1 MTEDKNKKIKKSES
15 STSFVN
21 TAGSVTAK
29 SWAYATTGLQIIQD
43 LDAIAAQ
50 LANIDFSNTPGCK
63 SVSGDEKS
71 ALDIVGEEFTD
82 LGGIIE
88 TCSPLVKKLESGEP
102 LAEQITDA
110 ILLAIEVILSAENRF
125 PACAEQQFRKFLS
138 VIPVQYY
145 LLTLLAKGAKQLPGE
160 IKKFEIET
168 PCGTSIEEI
177 ETFADRIPNFDLPL
191 LPELPYIRIPDL
203 SDIID
208 KILSEILC
216 VTICAATTP
225 IIRSV
230 GRILFD
236 TQSSWS
242 EWLFEENPDD
252 PEIQPL
258 IKISINPYLSDQAFE
273 SAKARGLIPKD
284 VSNEKIR
291 NYISSIQERDDI
303 GQEEFVFLFL
313 GKSNC
318 RIVNKILDIPST
330 TAVFKLTDDQKI
342 LDFFSYLGSFVNFLD
357 LINESKANVC
367 YPDPCDITDA
377 EVNEVISSINDLCGL
392 LNPELGLPS
401 LPLAALMSST
411 GANEIIGKGTYDS
424 YVAVANGNGSV
435 NAYKFTQK
443 KDKDGFQR
451 VAVVTYIVPYI
462 QTFLPWASE
471 QINYTLPNKPDVE
484 QRNIAF
490 QKSVNFISYIFPFI
504 VNDITREVKGNAVKY
519 NDVQDFYPMGITA
532 TKKDILPPA
541 AKGEIADRLSPRN
554 GYTIQHYVKYPER
567 FIEDQMKV
575 LQADAKAAQGNENQD
590 DLKAFMSLKREFGL

>member
-1 MTEDKNKKIKKSES
+1 MTEDKNKKIKKSET
-15 STSFVN
+15 STSFAN
-21 TAGSVTAK
+21 TAGSVAAK

-50 LANIDFSNTPGCK
+50 LANIDFSKTPGCK

-82 LGGIIE
+82 FSGIIA
-88 TCSPLVKKLESGEP
+88 TCSPLVNVKPGEP
-102 LAEQITDA
+102 LAEQITDG
-110 ILLAIEVILSAENRF
+110 ILSAIELILSAENRF

-145 LLTLLAKGAKQLPGE
+145 LLTLLAKTAQQLPGE

-208 KILSEILC
+208 KILYEILC
-216 VTICAATTP
+216 VAICAATTP

-236 TQSSWS
+236 TQSSWN
-242 EWLFEENPDD
+242 ELLFGENPDD
-252 PEIQPL
+252 AEIQPL

-284 VSNEKIR
+284 ISNEKIR
-291 NYISSIQERDDI
+291 NYISSIQEREDI

-435 NAYKFTQK
+435 NAYNFPQT

-504 VNDITREVKGNAVKY
+504 VNDITRDVEGKDVKY
-519 NDVQDFYPMGITA
+519 NDVQDFYPMGITV

-541 AKGEIADRLSPRN
+541 AKGEIGDRLSERN

-567 FIEDQMKV
+567 LIEDQMKV

-590 DLKAFMSLKREFGL
+590 DLKAFMSLKGEFGL

>member
-1 MTEDKNKKIKKSES
+1 MTEDKNKKIKKSET
-15 STSFVN
+15 STSFAN
-21 TAGSVTAK
+21 TAGSVAAK

-82 LGGIIE
+82 LGGIIK
-88 TCSPLVKKLESGEP
+88 TCSPLVDVKSGEP
-102 LAEQITDA
+102 LAEQITDG
-110 ILLAIEVILSAENRF
+110 ILSAIEVILSAENRF

-145 LLTLLAKGAKQLPGE
+145 LLTLLARQAQRLPSE

-208 KILSEILC
+208 KILYELLC
-216 VTICAATTP
+216 VAICAATTP

-242 EWLFEENPDD
+242 EWLFGENPDD
-252 PEIQPL
+252 AEIQPL

-284 VSNEKIR
+284 VSNKEIR
-291 NYISSIQERDDI
+291 NYISSIQEREDI

-443 KDKDGFQR
+443 KDKDGFQGIS
-451 VAVVTYIVPYI
+451 VVTYIVPYI

-504 VNDITREVKGNAVKY
+504 VNGITRDVNGNAVKY
-519 NDVQDFYPMGITA
+519 NDVQDFYPMGVTA
-532 TKKDILPPA
+532 TIKDILPPA
-541 AKGEIADRLSPRN
+541 AKGEIVVRRTKRN
-554 GYTIQHYVKYPER
+554 GYIIQHYVKYPER

>member
-82 LGGIIE
+82 LGGIIA
-88 TCSPLVKKLESGEP
+88 TCSPLVNVKSGEP

-110 ILLAIEVILSAENRF
+110 ILSIIEVILSAEDRF

-145 LLTLLAKGAKQLPGE
+145 LLTLLAKQAQRLPSE

-203 SDIID
+203 SDIIS
-208 KILSEILC
+208 KILYEILC
-216 VTICAATTP
+216 VAICAATTP

-342 LDFFSYLGSFVNFLD
+342 LDFFSYLGSFVNFLE

-435 NAYKFTQK
+435 NAYKFTQP

-504 VNDITREVKGNAVKY
+504 VNEIRRDVKGKDVKISNAGDY
-519 NDVQDFYPMGITA
+519 YPTGITVRSE
-532 TKKDILPPA
+532 DILPPA
-541 AKGEIADRLSPRN
+541 AKGEIKDRLSKRN
-554 GYTIQHYVKYPER
+554 GYKIQHYVKYPER
-567 FIEDQMKV
+567 LIEDQMKV